1 MRLKAIG
8 CMFILFRGG
17 LNEIV
22 LQFDQMMRIVEV
34 LGLPPANL
42 LDRAPKTHKF
52 FDKLYDGTY
61 HMKLSQDGKQ
71 VFFFILV

>member
-1 MRLKAIG
+1 
-8 CMFILFRGG
+8 
-17 LNEIV
+17 
-22 LQFDQMMRIVEV
+22 MMRIVEV

-71 VFFFILV
+71 VFLIFVYPAKISRTYYMFFTMFSCSNVSS